1 MRNRDPY
8 KSASSARSVLGMFLL
23 GIGSI
28 MLLNR
33 LGLDDIFPHWLFSWP
48 MILIIIGIY
57 TGIRHEF
64 RNTGSYI
71 MIFIGIIFLI
81 DKMDVGMDVGNLFW
95 PAILIAFGV
104 RMILGQGYK
113 TKYFRDNLE
122 WDKRQSDNPDE
133 PLPPFDSPSEDYM
146 NSSSIFGGVKKNI
159 VSKNFRGGDIV
170 NFMGGAQINLSQADI
185 NGRVV
190 LDVTQVF
197 GGTKII
203 VPAHW
208 QVDHQMTSIF
218 GGVEDKRQ
226 IQPDVINPDKV
237 LIIKGISMFGGID
250 IRNF

>member
-1 MRNRDPY
+1 MRNRDSY
-8 KSASSARSVLGMFLL
+8 RSAGSARAILGMFLL

-28 MLLNR
+28 MLLDR
-33 LGLDDIFPHWLFSWP
+33 FGIDQIFPRWVFSWP
-48 MILIIIGIY
+48 MILIIIGVF
-57 TGIRHEF
+57 TGIRHDF
-64 RNTGSYI
+64 KNTGSFVLI
-71 MIFIGIIFLI
+71 TIGTIFLL
-81 DKMDVGMDVGNLFW
+81 DKMDLGIHMSNFIW
-95 PAILIAFGV
+95 PGILIAFGI
-104 RMILGQGYK
+104 RMIMGQGYR
-113 TKYFRDNLE
+113 TKYFKDNLE

-133 PLPPFDSPSEDYM
+133 PIEPLDSPTEEYM

-190 LDVTQVF
+190 LDITQVF

-208 QVDHQMTSIF
+208 QVDHQMISIF

-226 IQPDVINPDKV
+226 MQPDTINSDKV
-237 LIIKGISMFGGID
+237 LIIKGISIFGGVD
-250 IRNF
+250 IKNF

>member
-1 MRNRDPY
+1 MRSRDSF
-8 KSASSARSVLGMFLL
+8 KNAGSARAFLGMFLL

-28 MLLNR
+28 LLLDK
-33 LGLDDIFPHWLFSWP
+33 LGLDEIFPRWIFSWP
-48 MILIIIGIY
+48 MVLIIIGIY
-57 TGIRHEF
+57 TGIRHDF
-64 RNTGSYI
+64 RNTGSYVLL
-71 MIFIGIIFLI
+71 FIGGIFLLE
-81 DKMDVGMDVGNLFW
+81 KMDLGFDAGNLIW
-95 PAILIAFGV
+95 PGILIAFGL
-104 RMILGQGYK
+104 RMLLGPGK
-113 TKYFRDNLE
+113 TRYFKDNLE
-122 WDKRQSDNPDE
+122 WDKREPANPDDPE
-133 PLPPFDSPSEDYM
+133 RPLDPTSDDYM

-226 IQPDVINPDKV
+226 IQPDTFNSDKV
-237 LIIKGISMFGGID
+237 LIIKGISIFGGID